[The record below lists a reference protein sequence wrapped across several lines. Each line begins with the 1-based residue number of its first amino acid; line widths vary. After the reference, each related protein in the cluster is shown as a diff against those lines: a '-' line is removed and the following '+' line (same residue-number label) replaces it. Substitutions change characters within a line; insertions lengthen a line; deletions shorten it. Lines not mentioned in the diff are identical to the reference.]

1 MNEDYVGIVTR
12 ATRACF
18 RILLAVVALYVAV
31 VILKAI
37 WPALLIIGASGSLVT
52 GAWVLLRRWRGM

>member
-1 MNEDYVGIVTR
+1 MNEDYEGIVTR

-18 RILLAVVALYVAV
+18 RILLAVIALYVAV

-37 WPALLIIGASGSLVT
+37 WPALLIIGASGALVT
-52 GAWVLLRRWRGM
+52 GAWLLLRRWRGL